1 MTQKLIA
8 TALAATMF
16 VGLVPATTRASD
28 ETTVTTPSVTAA
40 LDRAAT
46 RAALESKAAVQPAKP
61 FKTSHSQE
69 AQGGSGGGGGHMTA
83 IIMTLVGTAASLG
96 ATYYIYKEMK
106 KQTDQAIK

>member
-8 TALAATMF
+8 TALAATML

-28 ETTVTTPSVTAA
+28 ETAVTTPSVTAA

-46 RAALESKAAVQPAKP
+46 RAAVEPKAPVQPARP

-69 AQGGSGGGGGHMTA
+69 AQSAGGGGGGHTMA
-83 IIMTLVGTAASLG
+83 IVMTLIGTAASLG
-96 ATYYIYKEMK
+96 TTYYIMKEMK
-106 KQTDQAIK
+106 KQTGQAQ